1 MNNDLNKQSHWGILQ
16 GIPKWMLPI
25 SYFII
30 VSISVIILYV
40 LSLIPYEH
48 SVSNTTIIYNDV
60 SRTDENDTAYGEILL
75 SNIAGIGCGDFVDFT
90 GTSSNGSQISYKGCV
105 TDIYYDRIRNTY
117 VVKIEVTQS
126 YKANSIDYPM
136 RGVATIV
143 YETDTLLG
151 YLITTVSNYFN

>member
-25 SYFII
+25 SYIII
-30 VSISVIILYV
+30 VSISVLILYV

-60 SRTDENDTAYGEILL
+60 SRIDENDTAYGEILL
-75 SNIAGIGCGDFVDFT
+75 SNIAGISIGDFVDFI
-90 GTSSNGSQISYKGCV
+90 GTNISGSQISYSGCV
-105 TDIYYDRIRNTY
+105 TDMYYDKIRNTY
-117 VVKIEVTQS
+117 VVNIEVTQNH
-126 YKANSIDYPM
+126 KANSIDYPM

-151 YLITTVSNYFN
+151 YLINCCKQIF

>member
-25 SYFII
+25 SYIII
-30 VSISVIILYV
+30 VSISALILYV
-40 LSLIPYEH
+40 LNMIPYEH
-48 SVSNTTIIYNDV
+48 SISNTTIIYNAEHGV
-60 SRTDENDTAYGEILL
+60 DENKTAHGEILL
-75 SNIAGIGCGDFVDFT
+75 SNISGINTGDFVDFI
-90 GTSSNGSQISYKGCV
+90 GTSSSGSQISYKGCV
-105 TDIYYDRIRNTY
+105 TDIYYDKIRDTN
-117 VVKIEVTQS
+117 VVKIEVTQCHN
-126 YKANSIDYPM
+126 ANPIDYPM

>member
-30 VSISVIILYV
+30 VSISVLILYV

-90 GTSSNGSQISYKGCV
+90 GTSNNGSQISYKGCV

-117 VVKIEVTQS
+117 VVKIKVTQNHN
-126 YKANSIDYPM
+126 ANSLDYPM
-136 RGVATIV
+136 KGTATIV
-143 YETDTLLG
+143 YQTDTLLE
-151 YLITTVSNYFN
+151 YLINYCKQLF